1 MPSFSYVA
9 LDRRGAET
17 RGALEVENQ
26 NEALRAIRDMGFFPT
41 KVAPSRP
48 GRGQAS
54 PPAPGPA
61 PAASRPTA
69 RRKRVF
75 SPRAAR
81 LRTRTLIA
89 FTRQTA
95 TLLEAGM
102 PLLRGLRLMREQE
115 TNAGLR
121 RTLDELTES
130 IEGGA
135 SISEAMSR
143 HPRVFNRLYLQMV
156 RAGEISGAL
165 DVVLRRLAELMEKA
179 QRIKNKVVAA
189 MFYPMAVMLVAIA
202 VLGVLVVFV
211 VPRFQEIFDGLMGGR
226 PMPTLTRW
234 VIGFSLAARDHL
246 AVVLAILGA
255 LGTAAVLLVRT
266 PPGRLVFDRLKLAA
280 PLFGDLIRKASV
292 VRFTRTL
299 GTLATNGVPILQALQ
314 IVRDTTG
321 NVIVSRAVQSVHD
334 SVADGEP
341 VAVPLRASGVFPA
354 LVVGMVD
361 IGEQTGALPEML
373 TRIADTYEE
382 EVDHSVTAL
391 TSLLEPVMIVFL
403 AIVVGCIVIA
413 LFLPLIDMV
422 SGMDGGNPHEE

>member
-1 MPSFSYVA
+1 
-9 LDRRGAET
+9 
-17 RGALEVENQ
+17 
-26 NEALRAIRDMGFFPT
+26 
-41 KVAPSRP
+41 
-48 GRGQAS
+48 
-54 PPAPGPA
+54 
-61 PAASRPTA
+61 
-69 RRKRVF
+69 
-75 SPRAAR
+75 
-81 LRTRTLIA
+81 
-89 FTRQTA
+89 
-95 TLLEAGM
+95 
-102 PLLRGLRLMREQE
+102 MREQE

>member
-54 PPAPGPA
+54 PPTPGPGPA
-61 PAASRPTA
+61 TSRPTA
-69 RRKRVF
+69 RRKRGF
-75 SPRAAR
+75 LNRDAR
-81 LRTRTLIA
+81 LRTRTLVA

-115 TNAGLR
+115 SNAGLR
-121 RTLDELTES
+121 RTLDDLTES
-130 IEGGA
+130 IEAGS

-189 MFYPMAVMLVAIA
+189 MFYPIAVMLVAIA

-226 PMPTLTRW
+226 PMPTLTQW

-246 AVVLAILGA
+246 VAILGVFGA
-255 LGTAAVLLVRT
+255 VGTAAVLLIRT
-266 PPGRLVFDRLKLAA
+266 PPGRLMFDRLKLAA

-321 NVIVSRAVQSVHD
+321 NVVVSRAVQSVHD
-334 SVADGEP
+334 SVANGEP

-361 IGEQTGALPEML
+361 IGEQTGALPDML

-382 EVDHSVTAL
+382 EVDHAVTAF

-422 SGMDGGNPHEE
+422 GGIDGGKPHEE